1 MKLTINDFNIDD
13 LLEFLEI
20 YEKNPT
26 FSIVN
31 SKINRLKNSVSDNDN
46 LLEFLENARTKIK
59 SHYINLNSKIE
70 SEINNQSNLNIS
82 KYNSNVSYEDLENN
96 DKYSKNSKK
105 ENNKIENYNNDV
117 NDNSDVDDNDDE
129 ENINDNEEEYDK
141 YNNKNTIDSRA
152 NIANMHLLN
161 LGNTSYSNEKLVD
174 IYLNMNTN
182 NRLIRRPINN
192 GVNDIDLDSST
203 SFFIFPTT
211 FNNIIETKLIDIN
224 IDYDS
229 LSVVG
234 DGRQNNYFEISSS
247 IFNDLSINNPYKME
261 LYPDTNDLQ
270 ALITNIQ
277 EGLDGSDNYIKSLN
291 NYTPGNNFPKFIK
304 FSVKHNYAYFDFSEF
319 YRNGNTGAIPG
330 FNHLHPPIDISNAT
344 FEIIF
349 RKNQNNYNLANV
361 LGFSQAIFNN
371 TLFISKNTKAPPGVF
386 DNDSSYIM
394 QAASI
399 IDYKLSHIYFALNE
413 FVQNGNNDNHLLV
426 ANNQFSSNR
435 VLAKLSL
442 TTITDTSS
450 SLTGYFELK
459 QANIIKDFNN
469 TRGYDGP
476 INIQKFRINI
486 IDDYGNTIFLN
497 YKNFSFTLKLK
508 SSLNYVKKFKNIV
521 SN

>member
-1 MKLTINDFNIDD
+1 MELSINDFNIPD
-13 LLEFLEI
+13 LLDFLEI
-20 YEKNPT
+20 YEENPN

-31 SKINRLKNSVSDNDN
+31 AKINALKSTVSDNDN
-46 LLEFLENARTKIK
+46 LIEFLENARTKIK
-59 SHYINLNSKIE
+59 SHYINLSSKIE
-70 SEINNQSNLNIS
+70 SEINSQNNLNIS
-82 KYNSNVSYEDLENN
+82 KYNNKSYKDLENN
-96 DKYSKNSKK
+96 KIQ
-105 ENNKIENYNNDV
+105 NNKIEDDSEEDNNEE
-117 NDNSDVDDNDDE
+117 DNNKKNINEEDNDD
-129 ENINDNEEEYDK
+129 DNEEEYDK

-161 LGNTSYSNEKLVD
+161 LGNTSYSNEKLID

-182 NRLIRRPINN
+182 NRLITRPINN
-192 GVNDIDLDSST
+192 SINDIDLDSST

-234 DGRQNNYFEISSS
+234 DGRQNNYFEISSN

-277 EGLDGSDNYIKSLN
+277 QGLDGSDNYIKSLN
-291 NYTPGNNFPKFIK
+291 NYTPGNNFPNFIK
-304 FSVKHNYAYFDFSEF
+304 FSVKHNYAYFDFSGF
-319 YRNGNTGAIPG
+319 YGNENTGAITG
-330 FNHLHPPIDISNAT
+330 LNHLQPSQDTSDAT

-371 TLFISKNTKAPPGVF
+371 TLFITKNTKAPPGVF

-399 IDYKLSHIYFALNE
+399 IDYKLSHIYFAFNE
-413 FVQNGNNDNHLLV
+413 FVQNANNDNHLLV

-435 VLAKLSL
+435 VLAKLTL

-450 SLTGYFELK
+450 SLTGYFDLK
-459 QANIIKDFNN
+459 EANIIKDFNN

-508 SSLNYVKKFKNIV
+508 SSLHYVKTFKNII
-521 SN
+521 ND